1 MRLDSLPRLI
11 PALVASAVLLVGA
24 GCTKAGKKNK
34 ALEQARTYAAAGE
47 YDKAELEFKNVLQ
60 LEPGNA
66 DALAGLGVM
75 FFEQGRV
82 STVFPLLS
90 RAKDAQPNNL
100 PVRTKLG
107 MYLLAAGK
115 VPEAI
120 AEAEFVLGKDPK
132 QADAAILLAS
142 AATRPEDIV
151 KARTFLGG
159 LASADTAPIK
169 TALALLELKDNKLP
183 AATQLIEAALAQNPK
198 YADGHALASAVNF
211 ANKKVPEGEASLK
224 SAADL
229 APARSIHP
237 LQYARFKAQTGDVA
251 TARTVLEGVVKKT
264 PDYLPALI
272 ALSQL
277 YAGQNELPKA
287 EETIAKAAA
296 RDAMHPEVIVL
307 SARFKMGKGDVA
319 KAVEDLERAR
329 NTLPKLPEI
338 NYQIGLGYANLG
350 DFDRAIESLQRCLA
364 VYPQHADAVLLLA
377 NLHLRK
383 NEAGTTVT
391 LLQNLLQKQPGQIR
405 GWAML
410 ADAHRARNELPAAL
424 KVYEQ
429 VDKMIP
435 GRPETAHM
443 TGVVQL
449 QLRQPAEA
457 RASFNEA
464 IKRDPEFSLAL
475 DQLVGL
481 DVFDK
486 KFDDAKAR
494 VAARI
499 AKKPDDPELHILL
512 ARVHAANK
520 DPKSAELSL
529 KEAIRLRPDSSAPYL
544 LLASLY
550 LGGNQRGE
558 ALPQLEQAIAKNPKD
573 LQAMMTAAMLYD
585 SGNDRKKAREYY
597 EKILALNP
605 KFFPALNN
613 LAYIYS
619 LNPAELERAFELAQK
634 ARELR
639 PEDPN
644 AADTLGWILFQRRQY
659 AWAATLLQESVEK
672 MPGSGE
678 VQYHYGMSQYM
689 LGNETA
695 AESALQ
701 KAVEAKEPFL
711 GQDEAKA
718 RLALL
723 RTDADKTPAGE
734 RAALAEKLAAR
745 GEDPVALA
753 RLGRIHELQKD
764 LGKASAAYEAA
775 LKITPKNVPLTL
787 RLAQILRAR
796 DEAAKAM
803 ELLKAARKF
812 APDDPEVAALLG
824 QLAYASGD
832 HPWSFT
838 LAQEVLIRKPAA
850 ADALL
855 DHARAAAAVGRL
867 AEAEAS
873 WTAFLKAE
881 SASPRS
887 VAARRSLELAK
898 FVRGEPASAAL
909 ADAVA
914 RARTDEP
921 DAPLTLVAVALTA
934 AKNKDDSGA
943 RKGLEA
949 ALEKFPA
956 MAAAR
961 KHLALLLARD
971 PANADKAYELA
982 VKARETLAEDAD
994 LRRGIAILL
1003 YHKADYNRALSALR
1017 EVGQRAPKDAEI
1029 AYYEALTLAKQKN
1042 AAGAAKAAERALGLG
1057 LAPEQAKEAR
1067 ELAKPPAKT

>member
-1 MRLDSLPRLI
+1 MRFASLLRLI
-11 PALVASAVLLVGA
+11 PAVAAAVVLLA
-24 GCTKAGKKNK
+24 GPGCSKANKKTRT
-34 ALEQARTYAAAGE
+34 LEQARAYAAAGE

-60 LEPGNA
+60 LEPGNP

-82 STVFPLLS
+82 STVYPLLS
-90 RAKDAQPNNL
+90 RAKDGLPNHL
-100 PVRTKLG
+100 QVRTKLG
-107 MYLLAAGK
+107 MFYLAAAK
-115 VPEAI
+115 VPEAV
-120 AEAEFVLGKDPK
+120 AEAEFVLGKDPGA
-132 QADAAILLAS
+132 ADAAILLAS
-142 AATRPEDIV
+142 AAQKPEEIA
-151 KARTFLGG
+151 KARAFL
-159 LASADTAPIK
+159 SALSTANSAPVK

-224 SAADL
+224 AAADL

-237 LQYARFKAQTGDVA
+237 LQYARFKAQTGDTA
-251 TARTVLEGVVKKT
+251 TAQTVLESVIKKT

-272 ALSQL
+272 AVAQL
-277 YAGQNELPKA
+277 YAGQNDVAKA
-287 EETIAKAAA
+287 EEAIAKAAA

-307 SARFKMGKGDVA
+307 SARFKMGKGDIA

-329 NTLPKLPEI
+329 NSLPKLPEI
-338 NYQIGLGYANLG
+338 NYQIGLGHANLG

-364 VYPQHADAVLLLA
+364 VHPQHADAVLLLA

-383 NEAGTTVT
+383 NEAGTSIT
-391 LLQNLLQKQPGQIR
+391 LLQGLLQKQPGQLR
-405 GWAML
+405 AWAML
-410 ADAHRARNELPAAL
+410 ADAHRARNEPAAAL

-429 VDKMIP
+429 VEKMIP
-435 GRPETAHM
+435 GRPETVYM

-449 QLRQPAEA
+449 QLKQLVEA

-464 IKRDPEFSLAL
+464 LKREPGYSLAL
-475 DQLVGL
+475 DQLTGL
-481 DVFDK
+481 DVFEN
-486 KFDDAKAR
+486 KFADAKTR
-494 VAARI
+494 VAERI
-499 AKKPDDPELHILL
+499 AKKPDDPELHVLL

-520 DPKSAELSL
+520 DTKAAEAAL
-529 KEAIRLRPDSSAPYL
+529 KEAIRLRPDASAPYL

-550 LGGNQRGE
+550 LGGNQRNE

-573 LQAMMTAAMLYD
+573 LQAMMTAAMLHD
-585 SGNDRKKAREYY
+585 SGGDRKKAREYY

-613 LAYIYS
+613 LAYLCS
-619 LNPAELERAFELAQK
+619 LNPAEMERAFELAQK

-639 PEDPN
+639 PQDPN
-644 AADTLGWILFQRRQY
+644 AADTLGWILYQRRQY

-678 VQYHYGMSQYM
+678 VQYHHGMAQYM
-689 LGNETA
+689 LGNEAA

-701 KAVEAKEPFL
+701 KAVDAKEPFL

-723 RTDADKTPAGE
+723 RTDVEKTPAAE

-787 RLAQILRAR
+787 RQATILRAR
-796 DEAAKAM
+796 DEIPKAL

-812 APDDPEVAALLG
+812 APDDAEVASFLG
-824 QLAYASGD
+824 QLAYATGD
-832 HPWSFT
+832 HPWAFT
-838 LAQEVLIRKPAA
+838 LAQEVIVRKPTAT
-850 ADALL
+850 DALF
-855 DHARAAAAVGRL
+855 DHAKAAAAVGRL
-867 AEAEAS
+867 AEAETSWAS
-873 WTAFLKAE
+873 FLKVE
-881 SASPRS
+881 SASARAT
-887 VAARRSLELAK
+887 AARRGLELAK
-898 FVRGEPASAAL
+898 FVRGETASGGLAEAL
-909 ADAVA
+909 N
-914 RARTDEP
+914 RARTEDP
-921 DAPLTLVAVALTA
+921 DGPLTLVAAALTA
-934 AKNKDDSGA
+934 ARNKDEASA
-943 RKGLEA
+943 RKGLEQ
-949 ALEKFPA
+949 ALEKYPA

-971 PANADKAYELA
+971 PANADKAYDLA
-982 VKARETLAEDAD
+982 VKARETLADDSD

-1003 YHKADYNRALSALR
+1003 YHKADYTRALGALR
-1017 EVGQRAPKDAEI
+1017 DVGQRLPKDAEI

-1042 AAGAAKAAERALGLG
+1042 AAAAAKAAQRALDLG
-1057 LAPEQAKEAR
+1057 LAPEFAKEAR